1 MIYWHRPLSGS
12 RPRQTLRRLKA
23 GCDARGNDTL
33 EHLTE
38 DIAVPDAFVT
48 GAREG
53 RVIGQLV
60 PDAQS
65 AKLSLGQIDLH
76 LPAKCP
82 SRSEGNICDR

>member
-1 MIYWHRPLSGS
+1 MIYWHRPLSG
-12 RPRQTLRRLKA
+12 TLHRA
-23 GCDARGNDTL
+23 VTT
-33 EHLTE
+33 HLTE

-60 PDAQS
+60 LDAQS

-82 SRSEGNICDR
+82 FRSEGNICDR